1 MRIRLTLFA
10 FLCTGMILAFAAP
23 SPAQAAN
30 PFDVSWTALDPGDDW
45 AAQMINAVFP
55 INGNT
60 CNTGTNN
67 CTGNAATVVGQIV
80 GQLTGFVLAIAM
92 FFVVYQTI
100 VNIHR
105 VAESANI
112 LTDAMTSLGVVR
124 IGFAAIMMFPLQSG
138 FSEGQAA
145 VVKAS
150 MWGIGMARAVYN
162 NAVQAIGPDSM
173 VIATPMIPGTKGAV
187 LNLIQNELCR
197 SMINQA
203 TNTAGTNNPTVPA
216 PMPINTTSQYSGNIT
231 WSYLMSPGNQ
241 TGSPVCG
248 TVTLVRSV
256 TTPATIAG
264 VNTDMTTQQQQI
276 LESIIN
282 NDIRP
287 VTDSVAANYWQT
299 KQSSALDPLFSAYQ
313 TATQDYTNQLTN
325 AATNVTQQVRSAMT
339 AQDARTG
346 ATGLIQNETKLSA
359 LGWTSAG
366 AYYLEFARINGQTL
380 SLLNGMPVINTPSYD
395 GLSQSLKTDLAPF
408 FSATASLLTTMRTYV
423 TTQDAI
429 DSPGGSSDIFT
440 GTTQGSD
447 GVSMIEH
454 VFRSLNLTEPVLHFF
469 ADQMSPTGNDWTDPF
484 GTLISLGQKL
494 INAALLAL
502 GLAFTATSNTGTAA
516 STIWNVLTLNFAAAA
531 SVNVLHQVLQFF
543 ATPIFLGI
551 MALLMPGLVIAY
563 VLPMIPWVIWVA
575 GVAGYLIL
583 VCEAVIAVPLWML
596 AHMAFEGQG
605 LHGNAIRGYELL
617 FNVIFR
623 PVLMIL
629 GLFLGYFIF
638 TATSWLIRMSFGIA
652 AGFVLENGWLVT
664 NMIGM
669 WVLLA
674 IFVLTHI
681 TAAILSFRMIYLVPH
696 HLPALIGF
704 GGHGRVDHDEFSNA
718 AAWVGTASTLKTI
731 RSGFSPSQTG
741 RSQIGDNS
749 GAGSTPNALGA
760 PQKALPNYTEKNSS
774 NMDSTLHASTDVSSS
789 DAED

>member
-1 MRIRLTLFA
+1 MTRHSTLIP
-10 FLCTGMILAFAAP
+10 FLSAALILALA
-23 SPAQAAN
+23 SPALAAS

-55 INGNT
+55 VNGST
-60 CNTGTNN
+60 CTGGGTN

-92 FFVVYQTI
+92 FFVCYQTLT
-100 VNIHR
+100 NIHR

-138 FSEGQAA
+138 FSEGQAF

-150 MWGIGMARAVYN
+150 MWGIGMARAVYS
-162 NAVQAIGPDSM
+162 NAVQAIGPDAM
-173 VIATPMIPGTKGAV
+173 VIATPMIPGTKGTV

-197 SMINQA
+197 SLVNQA
-203 TNTAGTNNPTVPA
+203 TNTAGTANLAVPIPTPVT
-216 PMPINTTSQYSGNIT
+216 TTSTYNGTIS
-231 WSYLMSPGNQ
+231 WSYSLSAGNQ
-241 TGSPVCG
+241 AGSPVCG
-248 TVTLVRSV
+248 TITLVNKAN
-256 TTPATIAG
+256 TAPTIAG
-264 VNTDMTTQQQQI
+264 VSTDMTAQQQQI
-276 LESIIN
+276 LQN
-282 NDIRP
+282 VLTNDIRP
-287 VTDSVAANYWQT
+287 VVESVAANYWQT
-299 KQSSALDPLFSAYQ
+299 KNASALTPLMVAYQ
-313 TATQDYTNQLTN
+313 TATNDYTNQLTQ
-325 AATNVTQQVRSAMT
+325 AATNLTQQLRAAVT
-339 AQDARTG
+339 AQDARNG
-346 ATGLIQNETKLSA
+346 SIGLIQNENTLSA

-380 SLLNGMPVINTPSYD
+380 SMLNGMAVINTPSFD
-395 GLSQSLKTDLAPF
+395 GLSQSIKTDLAPL
-408 FSATASLLTTMRTYV
+408 FSSTTSLLTKLRTYS
-423 TTQDAI
+423 TTTDSI
-429 DSPGGSSDIFT
+429 DSPGGNADIFT
-440 GTTQGSD
+440 GATEGND

-454 VFRSLNLTEPVLHFF
+454 VFRNLNLTEPVLHIF
-469 ADQMSPTGNDWTDPF
+469 ADNMSPTGNNWADPF
-484 GTLISLGQKL
+484 GALTALGQAL
-494 INAALLAL
+494 ITASVAAM
-502 GLAFTATSNTGTAA
+502 GLAFVATSNTGTAA
-516 STIWNVLTLNFAAAA
+516 STVFNLLTANFAGAATI
-531 SVNVLHQVLQFF
+531 NILHQVLQAF
-543 ATPIFLGI
+543 ATPIFLGL
-551 MALLMPGLVIAY
+551 MCLLTPGLLIAY

-605 LHGNAIRGYELL
+605 LHGNAIHGYELL
-617 FNVIFR
+617 FNVLFR

-669 WVLLA
+669 WVLLS

-704 GGHGRVDHDEFSNA
+704 GGHGRIDHDEFSNA
-718 AAWVGTASTLKTI
+718 AAWVGTSSTLRTI
-731 RSGFSPSQTG
+731 RSGFSPPQMG
-741 RSQIGDNS
+741 RSQIGNNS
-749 GAGSTPNALGA
+749 GANSVPKAIGA
-760 PQKALPNYTEKNSS
+760 PQKALPNYSEKNNT
-774 NMDSTLHASTDVSSS
+774 NMDSTLHASTDISSP
-789 DAED
+789 EE